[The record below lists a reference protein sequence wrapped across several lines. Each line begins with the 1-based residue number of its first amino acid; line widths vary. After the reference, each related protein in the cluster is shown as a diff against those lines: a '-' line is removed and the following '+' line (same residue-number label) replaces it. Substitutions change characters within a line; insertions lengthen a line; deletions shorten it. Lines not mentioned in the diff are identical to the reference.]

1 MRAKPQN
8 PQTRRACLF
17 SEQSQTQSISIMAI
31 SLIFFEH
38 PLHSF
43 TIRVPHT
50 AYFFHVDWNLSQWL
64 VCQAAMC
71 AGSAELESK
80 DSRSSALSLPDLH
93 GAQRR
98 GRPERPPEL
107 SSWSADIADQIWS
120 DDQFNKTLNVQREL
134 NLFDQ
139 NIFRF
144 GNYRVVALLQNCIPI
159 KTLAA
164 EKHALRK
171 DKFYDLF
178 LFCGTKS
185 IIKGH
190 DGMRKKEI
198 STTTPRTTRITMITR
213 FAIHVRNINMLL
225 KYASIHPTALV
236 YNIGLARHVMP
247 RARQKG
253 VGSSRHGSLPNGIV
267 PAVSWQNGLQYVIVL
282 EISRLQYLDPA
293 ILCLPCPVTASDH
306 RELLTELGISRLVG
320 PVSQERARLLFKRWT
335 RKNTRAQLHVERC
348 TRKSSVKAS
357 KLPV

>member
-1 MRAKPQN
+1 
-8 PQTRRACLF
+8 
-17 SEQSQTQSISIMAI
+17 
-31 SLIFFEH
+31 
-38 PLHSF
+38 
-43 TIRVPHT
+43 
-50 AYFFHVDWNLSQWL
+50 
-64 VCQAAMC
+64 MC

-80 DSRSSALSLPDLH
+80 DSRSSAPSLPDLH

-98 GRPERPPEL
+98 GRPKKPPEL
-107 SSWSADIADQIWS
+107 SSWSADIADQIRPA
-120 DDQFNKTLNVQREL
+120 DQFNKTLNVQREL

-159 KTLAA
+159 KTLAG
-164 EKHALRK
+164 EKHELRK

-190 DGMRKKEI
+190 DGTRKKEI

-253 VGSSRHGSLPNGIV
+253 VTRKTAGLITGGWSLKHNGISV
-267 PAVSWQNGLQYVIVL
+267 QDTDHYQMELSLQ
-282 EISRLQYLDPA
+282 
-293 ILCLPCPVTASDH
+293 CPDKTDYST
-306 RELLTELGISRLVG
+306 L
-320 PVSQERARLLFKRWT
+320 
-335 RKNTRAQLHVERC
+335 
-348 TRKSSVKAS
+348 
-357 KLPV
+357 